1 MHNMAI
7 KIDGDITIKDGNTDL
22 KKLKELVP
30 VELWSGS
37 SSSGNI
43 TLADSCANYS
53 YIDVVYMSRV
63 GAYTTSRIY
72 NPNGKM
78 MNLTSGNGEH
88 MEGYYMYNTVEL
100 SFSGTSVTR
109 THDRLITIQN
119 NTAPKVGTT
128 VSYYTLTITNII
140 GYK

>member
-1 MHNMAI
+1 MKYLDKLGLI
-7 KIDGDITIKDGNTDL
+7 RVKDKIDTMLSAKQDK
-22 KKLKELVP
+22 P
-30 VELWSGS
+30 VLLWSGS

-43 TLADSCANYS
+43 TLNDSCANYS

-100 SFSGTSVTR
+100 SFSGTSVKR
-109 THDRLITIQN
+109 QNDRLITIQN
-119 NTAPKVGTT
+119 NTAPKVGTGVT
-128 VSYYTLTITNII
+128 YYTLTITAIY